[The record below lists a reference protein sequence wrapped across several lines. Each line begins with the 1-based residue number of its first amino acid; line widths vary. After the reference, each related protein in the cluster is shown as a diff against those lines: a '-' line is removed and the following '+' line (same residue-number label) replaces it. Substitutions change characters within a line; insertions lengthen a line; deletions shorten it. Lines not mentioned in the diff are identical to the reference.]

1 MKCVQVED
9 HICLTGSEDGTVRV
23 WDLRR
28 VDEDDDWESGDML
41 SLSDVAEEDE
51 STDAS
56 TNGTR
61 PESSTSSRPSS
72 TVERDGPC
80 VRTLEGHT
88 KAVSAM
94 YFEDEC
100 LVRVNVHRI

>member
-1 MKCVQVED
+1 
-9 HICLTGSEDGTVRV
+9 
-23 WDLRR
+23 
-28 VDEDDDWESGDML
+28 ML
-41 SLSDVAEEDE
+41 NLSDVVEEDE

-61 PESSTSSRPSS
+61 QEGSTSSRPSS

-94 YFEDEC
+94 YFEVEC
-100 LVRVNVHRI
+100 LVRANLDYTYVYTHHTIAGYRCV